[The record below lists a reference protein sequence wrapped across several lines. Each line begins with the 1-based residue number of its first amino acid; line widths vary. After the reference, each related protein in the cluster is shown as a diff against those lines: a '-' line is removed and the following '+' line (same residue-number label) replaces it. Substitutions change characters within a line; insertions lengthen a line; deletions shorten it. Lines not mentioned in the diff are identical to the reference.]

1 MLTFDFCRLH
11 MVCPQLEWLE
21 VTKDF
26 WMILYRGHGYLLTH
40 MLFFCIALSAVHKFG
55 RRLSLPGNLMYI
67 LSISRVT

>member
-1 MLTFDFCRLH
+1 MLTFDFRRLP

-26 WMILYRGHGYLLTH
+26 LDDIIPRSW
-40 MLFFCIALSAVHKFG
+40 LFIDALVVFCIALSAVHKFG